1 MFSINYRD
9 PRPIY
14 EQVKVG
20 LIRAI
25 MNGIL
30 KTDDK
35 IPSVRDAS
43 RQLAINPNTIQK
55 AYRELESEGYIYSV
69 AGKGSFV
76 AEGDK
81 ARENLKR
88 ELFERL
94 GKAVGEL
101 RHLNVSD
108 AEILEHISKSGG
120 KEERQ

>member
-35 IPSVRDAS
+35 IPSVRDAA

-55 AYRELESEGYIYSV
+55 AYRELEGEGYIYSV
-69 AGKGSFV
+69 AGKGNFV
-76 AEGDK
+76 AESDK
-81 ARENLKR
+81 AGERLKQ
-88 ELFERL
+88 ELFESL
-94 GKAVGEL
+94 DKLVSEL
-101 RHLNVSD
+101 RHLNVSAD
-108 AEILEHISKSGG
+108 TIIEHISKSGS
-120 KEERQ
+120 KEDKQ